1 MTLRTKIG
9 LALSGALAAGLLLAP
24 VTAHADPTPHYTVT
38 GNSPLLAATVTGHE
52 ATITATATG
61 GAMCST
67 PIVTR
72 GTVDAAALQEALDQ
86 FATNP
91 GSTPSLPG
99 ISDLSNVVYPTVVTT
114 TPPTFDPPLASFT
127 TATSPYTVALPSL
140 TDDTYSALTGFVDP
154 AEPYEFV
161 YHLRS
166 FQIGATVPNPDGD
179 NDGGGEGSSGSAGG
193 VGSLGDMFGS

>member
-9 LALSGALAAGLLLAP
+9 LALGGALAVGLLLAP

-38 GNSPLLAATVTGHE
+38 GNSSLLTATVTGYE

-86 FATNP
+86 FAINP

-140 TDDTYSALTGFVDP
+140 TDDTYSALTGCVDP

-166 FQIGATVPNPDGD
+166 FQIGATVPNPDDD
-179 NDGGGEGSSGSAGG
+179 NDNDSGGEGSAGSAG
-193 VGSLGDMFGS
+193 SLGNIFGS

>member
-9 LALSGALAAGLLLAP
+9 LALGGALAVGLLLAP

-38 GNSPLLAATVTGHE
+38 GNSSLLTATVTGYE

-86 FATNP
+86 FAINP
-91 GSTPSLPG
+91 GQHPEPSRYQWTSPTWCTRPLSPPPHRHSTPRSLP
-99 ISDLSNVVYPTVVTT
+99 SPR
-114 TPPTFDPPLASFT
+114 
-127 TATSPYTVALPSL
+127 ATSPYTVALPSL
-140 TDDTYSALTGFVDP
+140 TDDTYSALTGCVDP

-166 FQIGATVPNPDGD
+166 FQIGATVPNPDDD
-179 NDGGGEGSSGSAGG
+179 NDNDSGGEGSAGSAG
-193 VGSLGDMFGS
+193 SLGNIFGS